1 MGGSPTIQCH
11 KDFRQHFP
19 KNIKLAARQDQ
30 FHQINIVC
38 RDSFSVYILFVRKP
52 IAMTAKDKIAL
63 TTFPDV
69 APLLVLPPLPV
80 QLPYF
85 LLPPQMCH
93 NTGWHSVVFQVSV
106 GQLEITTKT

>member
-1 MGGSPTIQCH
+1 MIGGWVTHYTMPQGLSPTLSQ
-11 KDFRQHFP
+11 KYQVGRQTRSIPPNQHGF
-19 KNIKLAARQDQ
+19 LSQ
-30 FHQINIVC
+30 
-38 RDSFSVYILFVRKP
+38 YILFVRKP

-63 TTFPDV
+63 STFPDV

-93 NTGWHSVVFQVSV
+93 NTGWHSMVFQVSG